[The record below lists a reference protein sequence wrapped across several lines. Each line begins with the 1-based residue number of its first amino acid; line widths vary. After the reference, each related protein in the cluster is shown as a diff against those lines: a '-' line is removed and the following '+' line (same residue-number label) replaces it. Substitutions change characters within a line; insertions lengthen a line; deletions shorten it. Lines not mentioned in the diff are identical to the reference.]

1 MWEIF
6 QAVQSYERN
15 RTKEPR
21 LKLKATM
28 AKLWRFHQFFFV
40 SGKSLCSSLLF
51 PFRQMGSTC
60 WDWKEESRI
69 LHFSCHLWKIW
80 TCPTNAFLCLSLS
93 KSLSCAK
100 CCPRR
105 RLRRQ
110 RQKVPRR
117 TGHSPYRWTVKYV
130 KTIQS
135 FISSGRQERKK
146 ERRVG

>member
-1 MWEIF
+1 MIILVNKTIEC
-6 QAVQSYERN
+6 ERYFKPSKVMKGTEQKN
-15 RTKEPR
+15 QDSKS
-21 LKLKATM
+21 KATM
-28 AKLWRFHQFFFV
+28 AKLWRLHHFLCV
-40 SGKSLCSSLLF
+40 SGKSLCSSLLS
-51 PFRQMGSTC
+51 PFRQKGSTC
-60 WDWKEESRI
+60 WGWKEESRI

-93 KSLSCAK
+93 KSLSCAM

-130 KTIQS
+130 MKIQS
-135 FISSGRQERKK
+135 FH
-146 ERRVG
+146 